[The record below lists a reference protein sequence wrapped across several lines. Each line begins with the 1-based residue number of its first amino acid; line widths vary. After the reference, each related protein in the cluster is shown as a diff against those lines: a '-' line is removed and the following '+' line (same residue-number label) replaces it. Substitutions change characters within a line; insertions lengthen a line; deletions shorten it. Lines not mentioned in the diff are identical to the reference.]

1 MSQPLQG
8 LYAITD
14 PQLTPGDR
22 VLSAAEAALR
32 GGATLLQYRDKPA
45 DADTRRHRAARLALL
60 CKDYGA
66 RFIVND
72 DAALAAEVEADGVHL
87 GQSDGAVGRARML
100 LGDDKLIG
108 VSCHGRLDL
117 AQKAA
122 DEGADYLALG
132 RFFESRTKPGAPP
145 ASLDT
150 LREARRRFSLPLVA
164 IGGVNPHNA
173 RQLIEAGADLNRAG
187 ADNGMALTA
196 VHLAAIAGHTAML
209 SRLAEAG
216 ADLDVQGVSGATP
229 LYWAAFEGQRD
240 AVLALLDAGADPDVR
255 SETAPGFAEIAE
267 MLDWP
272 DVAARLAERA
282 AE

>member
-60 CKDYGA
+60 CKDHGA

-122 DEGADYLALG
+122 DGGADYLALG

-173 RQLIEAGADLNRAG
+173 RQLIEAGADLVAVIHALFG
-187 ADNGMALTA
+187 HADDAD
-196 VHLAAIAGHTAML
+196 VEAAAR
-209 SRLAEAG
+209 RLH
-216 ADLDVQGVSGATP
+216 
-229 LYWAAFEGQRD
+229 AAF
-240 AVLALLDAGADPDVR
+240 P
-255 SETAPGFAEIAE
+255 APPFKESQ
-267 MLDWP
+267 
-272 DVAARLAERA
+272 
-282 AE
+282 

>member
-1 MSQPLQG
+1 MSQPLKG

-14 PQLTPGDR
+14 PELAPGDR

-108 VSCHGRLDL
+108 VSDSVLTSFGLGEDLSVWLLGLD
-117 AQKAA
+117 AKV
-122 DEGADYLALG
+122 
-132 RFFESRTKPGAPP
+132 S
-145 ASLDT
+145 
-150 LREARRRFSLPLVA
+150 REA
-164 IGGVNPHNA
+164 
-173 RQLIEAGADLNRAG
+173 
-187 ADNGMALTA
+187 
-196 VHLAAIAGHTAML
+196 
-209 SRLAEAG
+209 SRPSI
-216 ADLDVQGVSGATP
+216 DFIV
-229 LYWAAFEGQRD
+229 WAYACLQRD
-240 AVLALLDAGADPDVR
+240 PSGLNQNVAVQDAVQ
-255 SETAPGFAEIAE
+255 
-267 MLDWP
+267 
-272 DVAARLAERA
+272 VASSLM
-282 AE
+282 

>member
-60 CKDYGA
+60 CKDHGA

-72 DAALAAEVEADGVHL
+72 DAALAEVEADGVHL

-145 ASLDT
+145 ASLEIGRASC
-150 LREARRRFSLPLVA
+150 RETPPLLPA
-164 IGGVNPHNA
+164 AGGD
-173 RQLIEAGADLNRAG
+173 R
-187 ADNGMALTA
+187 
-196 VHLAAIAGHTAML
+196 
-209 SRLAEAG
+209 
-216 ADLDVQGVSGATP
+216 
-229 LYWAAFEGQRD
+229 
-240 AVLALLDAGADPDVR
+240 R
-255 SETAPGFAEIAE
+255 SESA
-267 MLDWP
+267 
-272 DVAARLAERA
+272 
-282 AE
+282 

>member
-1 MSQPLQG
+1 MSHPLQG

-14 PQLTPGDR
+14 PALTPGDR

-60 CKDYGA
+60 CKDHGA

-87 GQSDGAVGRARML
+87 GQSDGAVSRARML

-132 RFFESRTKPGAPP
+132 
-145 ASLDT
+145 
-150 LREARRRFSLPLVA
+150 
-164 IGGVNPHNA
+164 GVNPHNA
-173 RQLIEAGADLNRAG
+173 RQLIEAGADLVAVIHALFG
-187 ADNGMALTA
+187 HADDAD
-196 VHLAAIAGHTAML
+196 VEAAAR
-209 SRLAEAG
+209 RLH
-216 ADLDVQGVSGATP
+216 
-229 LYWAAFEGQRD
+229 AAF
-240 AVLALLDAGADPDVR
+240 P
-255 SETAPGFAEIAE
+255 APPFKESQ
-267 MLDWP
+267 
-272 DVAARLAERA
+272 
-282 AE
+282 

>member
-60 CKDYGA
+60 CKDHGA

-117 AQKAA
+117 AQKPPT
-122 DEGADYLALG
+122 
-132 RFFESRTKPGAPP
+132 RAPTISP
-145 ASLDT
+145 
-150 LREARRRFSLPLVA
+150 
-164 IGGVNPHNA
+164 
-173 RQLIEAGADLNRAG
+173 
-187 ADNGMALTA
+187 
-196 VHLAAIAGHTAML
+196 
-209 SRLAEAG
+209 
-216 ADLDVQGVSGATP
+216 
-229 LYWAAFEGQRD
+229 WAAFSNR
-240 AVLALLDAGADPDVR
+240 APSRARRPRPWTPCAKHAAASPCRWWR
-255 SETAPGFAEIAE
+255 SAE
-267 MLDWP
+267 
-272 DVAARLAERA
+272 
-282 AE
+282 